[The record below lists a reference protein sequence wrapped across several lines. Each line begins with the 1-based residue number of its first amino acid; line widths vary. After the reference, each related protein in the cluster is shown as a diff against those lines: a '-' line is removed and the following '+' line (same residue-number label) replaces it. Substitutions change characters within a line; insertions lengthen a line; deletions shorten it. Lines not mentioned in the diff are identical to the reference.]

1 MSQAAILE
9 QPIEVPPAVAEP
21 HGGEDS
27 FRRDRLLASLTL
39 IAGLGVLF
47 AMPFALQAGRV
58 FFLPV
63 TAATIIAVA
72 LVPLLEGLQNRRV
85 PSGMAALICVLLFVA
100 VVNVALA
107 AIVVPASEWVTLLP
121 QRLTRIQSNIA
132 PLLDLFQ
139 SLQHFVDR
147 IVKRLATGPVGRP
160 ATPAVAPPNSV
171 LQLLATSAPSVLIE
185 MFYALLLVFF
195 FLAGWTRLKRRTITS
210 RTSIA
215 GAVTTARVLRDV
227 VSATSSYLGTITL
240 VNIVLGLI
248 VAAALWLIGMPS
260 PLMWGGIVTILNYIP
275 YLGPI
280 FAAVLLTLGGLM
292 SFTEIWW
299 AFTPALIMVGLH
311 MVEANAITP
320 MLVGRRVKINPLLI
334 LISISF
340 WGWVW
345 GPLGAL
351 LATPLLIII
360 QRVIGA
366 AGVPDITG
374 FLFEEGML
382 THITEPETAP

>member
-1 MSQAAILE
+1 LSQAATLE
-9 QPIEVPPAVAEP
+9 KPIEAGPLPAEAHSDEN
-21 HGGEDS
+21 S
-27 FRRDRLLASLTL
+27 FQRGRLLASLTL
-39 IAGLGVLF
+39 IAGIGLLL
-47 AMPFALQAGRV
+47 AAPFALQAGRV
-58 FFLPV
+58 FFMPV
-63 TAATIIAVA
+63 TAAMIIAIA

-85 PSGMAALICVLLFVA
+85 PSGMAALICVLLFIA

-121 QRLTRIQSNIA
+121 QRLSRIQSNIA
-132 PLLDLFQ
+132 PVLDLFK
-139 SLQHFVDR
+139 SLQHFVDS
-147 IVKRLATGPVGRP
+147 IIKRFASGPVGRP
-160 ATPAVAPPNSV
+160 ATTATTAPSSV

-185 MFYALLLVFF
+185 MFYALLLVYF
-195 FLAGWTRLKRRTITS
+195 FLAGWTSLKRRTITS

-227 VSATSSYLGTITL
+227 VSATSSYLGTITI
-240 VNIVLGLI
+240 VNIILGLI
-248 VAAALWLIGMPS
+248 VAAGLWAIGMPS

-280 FAAVLLTLGGLM
+280 FAAALLTLGGLM
-292 SFTEIWW
+292 SFTDIWW
-299 AFTPALIMVGLH
+299 AFTPAVIMIGLH
-311 MVEANAITP
+311 LVEANAITP

-340 WGWVW
+340 WGFVW

-360 QRVIGA
+360 QRVVAA
-366 AGVPDITG
+366 AGVPDVTG

-382 THITEPETAP
+382 THVTEHDSAP

>member
-1 MSQAAILE
+1 LSEAAHLE
-9 QPIEVPPAVAEP
+9 KPIEVTPVEVEP
-21 HGGEDS
+21 HGEDVS

-39 IAGLGVLF
+39 IAGAGLLF
-47 AMPFALQAGRV
+47 ALPFALQAARA

-63 TAATIIAVA
+63 TAAMIIAIA

-85 PSGMAALICVLLFVA
+85 PSGLAALICVVLFVA

-121 QRLTRIQSNIA
+121 QRLSRIQSNIA
-132 PLLDLFQ
+132 PVLELFQ

-195 FLAGWTRLKRRTITS
+195 FLAGWTSLKRRTITS
-210 RTSIA
+210 RTSIH

-227 VSATSSYLGTITL
+227 VSATSSYLGTITM
-240 VNIVLGLI
+240 VNMILGLI
-248 VAAALWLIGMPS
+248 VAGALWLIGLPS
-260 PLMWGGIVTILNYIP
+260 PLMWGGLVTIFNYIP

-292 SFTEIWW
+292 SFTDIWL
-299 AFTPALIMVGLH
+299 AFTPPAIMIGLH
-311 MVEANAITP
+311 LVEANAITP

-360 QRVIGA
+360 QRVIAA
-366 AGVPDITG
+366 AGLPDITG

-382 THITEPETAP
+382 THLAEPDSAP

>member
-1 MSQAAILE
+1 MSEAAHLE
-9 QPIEVPPAVAEP
+9 KPIEAAPIASTGP
-21 HGGEDS
+21 EDES
-27 FRRDRLLASLTL
+27 RTRDRLLASLTL
-39 IAGLGVLF
+39 IAGLGLLF
-47 AMPFALQAGRV
+47 GVPFALQYGRV

-63 TAATIIAVA
+63 TAAMIIAIA

-85 PSGMAALICVLLFVA
+85 PSGLAALICVLLFVA
-100 VVNVALA
+100 VVNIALA

-121 QRLTRIQSNIA
+121 QRLSRIQSNIA
-132 PLLDLFQ
+132 PVLELFQ
-139 SLQHFVDR
+139 SLQHFVDK
-147 IVKRLATGPVGRP
+147 IVKRMASGPVARP

-171 LQLLATSAPSVLIE
+171 LALLATSAPSVLIE

-195 FLAGWTRLKRRTITS
+195 FLAGWTRLKRKTITS
-210 RTSIA
+210 RNSIA

-227 VSATSSYLGTITL
+227 VSATSSYLGTITM
-240 VNIVLGLI
+240 VNMILGLI
-248 VAAALWLIGMPS
+248 VAGALWAIGLPS
-260 PLMWGGIVTILNYIP
+260 PLMWGGLVTILNYIP

-292 SFTEIWW
+292 SFTDIWL
-299 AFTPALIMVGLH
+299 AFTPPAIMIALHL
-311 MVEANAITP
+311 VEANAITP
-320 MLVGRRVKINPLLI
+320 LLVGRRVKINPLLI
-334 LISISF
+334 LVSISF

-360 QRVIGA
+360 QRVIAA

-374 FLFEEGML
+374 FLFEEGTL
-382 THITEPETAP
+382 THVGEHDSAP

>member
-1 MSQAAILE
+1 MSQAATLE
-9 QPIEVPPAVAEP
+9 IPIDPAPAAAEP
-21 HGGEDS
+21 HGEDGS

-39 IAGLGVLF
+39 IAGLGLLF
-47 AMPFALQAGRV
+47 AMPFALQEGRV

-63 TAATIIAVA
+63 TAAMIIAIA

-121 QRLTRIQSNIA
+121 QRLSRIQSNIA
-132 PLLDLFQ
+132 PVLDLFK
-139 SLQHFVDR
+139 SLQHFVDS
-147 IVKRLATGPVGRP
+147 IVKRLASGPVARA
-160 ATPAVAPPNSV
+160 ATPAVGPPNSV
-171 LQLLATSAPSVLIE
+171 LALLATSAPSVLIE

-195 FLAGWTRLKRRTITS
+195 FLAGWTRLKRKTITS
-210 RTSIA
+210 RSSIA

-227 VSATSSYLGTITL
+227 VSATSSYLGTITI
-240 VNIVLGLI
+240 VNIILGLI

-311 MVEANAITP
+311 LVEANAITP

-360 QRVIGA
+360 QRVIAA

-382 THITEPETAP
+382 THVTEPETAP

>member
-1 MSQAAILE
+1 M
-9 QPIEVPPAVAEP
+9 EVTPVEVEP
-21 HGGEDS
+21 HGEDVS

-39 IAGLGVLF
+39 IAGAGLLF
-47 AMPFALQAGRV
+47 ALPFALQAARA

-63 TAATIIAVA
+63 TAAMIIAIA

-85 PSGMAALICVLLFVA
+85 PSGLAALICVVLFVA

-121 QRLTRIQSNIA
+121 QRLSRIQSNIA
-132 PLLDLFQ
+132 PVLELFQ

-195 FLAGWTRLKRRTITS
+195 FLAGWTSLKRRTITS
-210 RTSIA
+210 RTSIH

-227 VSATSSYLGTITL
+227 VSATSSYLGTITM
-240 VNIVLGLI
+240 VNMILGLI
-248 VAAALWLIGMPS
+248 VAGALWLIGLPS
-260 PLMWGGIVTILNYIP
+260 PLMWGGLVTIFNYIP

-292 SFTEIWW
+292 SFTDIWL
-299 AFTPALIMVGLH
+299 AFTPPAIMIGLH
-311 MVEANAITP
+311 LVEANAITP

-360 QRVIGA
+360 QRVIAA
-366 AGVPDITG
+366 AGLPDITG

-382 THITEPETAP
+382 THLAEPDSAP

>member
-1 MSQAAILE
+1 LSEAAHLE
-9 QPIEVPPAVAEP
+9 KPIEATPIVESHPE
-21 HGGEDS
+21 GETQT
-27 FRRDRLLASLTL
+27 RDRLLASLTL
-39 IAGLGVLF
+39 MAGIGLLFGV
-47 AMPFALQAGRV
+47 PFALQAGRV

-63 TAATIIAVA
+63 TAAIIVAIA
-72 LVPLLEGLQNRRV
+72 LVPLLESLQNRRV
-85 PSGMAALICVLLFVA
+85 PSGLAALICVLLFIA

-121 QRLTRIQSNIA
+121 QRLSRIQTNIA
-132 PLLDLFQ
+132 PVLDLFQ
-139 SLQHFVDR
+139 SLQHFVDK
-147 IVKRLATGPVGRP
+147 IVKRLASGPVGRP
-160 ATPAVAPPNSV
+160 EAPSVAPPNSV
-171 LQLLATSAPSVLIE
+171 LALLATSAPSVLIE

-195 FLAGWTRLKRRTITS
+195 FLAGWTRLKRKTITS

-227 VSATSSYLGTITL
+227 VSATSSYLGTITM
-240 VNIVLGLI
+240 VNMILGLI
-248 VAAALWLIGMPS
+248 VAGALWAIGLPS
-260 PLMWGGIVTILNYIP
+260 PLMWGGLVTILNYIP

-292 SFTEIWW
+292 SFTDIWW
-299 AFTPALIMVGLH
+299 AFTPPAIMIGLH
-311 MVEANAITP
+311 LVEANAITP

-360 QRVIGA
+360 QRVVAA

-374 FLFEEGML
+374 FLFEDGTL
-382 THITEPETAP
+382 THVTEHDSAP

>member
-1 MSQAAILE
+1 MSEAVHLE
-9 QPIEVPPAVAEP
+9 KPIEAAPVVESHAED
-21 HGGEDS
+21 ES
-27 FRRDRLLASLTL
+27 RTRDRLLASLTL
-39 IAGLGVLF
+39 IAGLGLAF
-47 AMPFALQAGRV
+47 AMPFALQEGRA

-63 TAATIIAVA
+63 TAAIIIAIA
-72 LVPLLEGLQNRRV
+72 LVPLLESLQNRRV
-85 PSGMAALICVLLFVA
+85 PSGAAALICVLLFVA

-121 QRLTRIQSNIA
+121 QRLARIQSNIA
-132 PLLDLFQ
+132 PVLELFQ
-139 SLQHFVDR
+139 SLQHFVDK
-147 IVKRLATGPVGRP
+147 IVKRMASGGPVARA
-160 ATPAVAPPNSV
+160 ATPAVGPPNSV
-171 LQLLATSAPSVLIE
+171 LALLATSAPSVLIE

-195 FLAGWTRLKRRTITS
+195 FLAGWTRLKRKTITS

-227 VSATSSYLGTITL
+227 VSATSSYLGTITM
-240 VNIVLGLI
+240 VNIILGLI
-248 VAAALWLIGMPS
+248 VAAALWAIGLPS
-260 PLMWGGIVTILNYIP
+260 PLMWGGLVTILNYIP

-292 SFTEIWW
+292 SFTDIWL
-299 AFTPALIMVGLH
+299 AFTPPAIMIALHL
-311 MVEANAITP
+311 VEANAITP

-360 QRVIGA
+360 QRVIAA

-374 FLFEEGML
+374 FLFEEGTL
-382 THITEPETAP
+382 THVGEHETAP